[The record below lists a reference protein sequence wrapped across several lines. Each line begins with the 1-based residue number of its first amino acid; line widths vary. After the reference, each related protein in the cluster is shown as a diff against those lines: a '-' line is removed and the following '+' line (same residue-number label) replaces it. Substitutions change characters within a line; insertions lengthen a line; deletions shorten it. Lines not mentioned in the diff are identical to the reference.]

1 MKYQD
6 KLCCCVPR
14 NMEEHKNLLKTEWC
28 IYYKGRR
35 HRCDKGNA
43 CGFAHYKS
51 DFGKPRPPKAQQKA
65 YCAQWK
71 QFKTCSFGAKCQYR
85 HVSEVASPSTLEVT
99 CPKAEPAEAKPPE
112 DDPPEAE
119 PALTSSSLSS
129 SHCAEASPPMAEPAE
144 AQPPEDDPPEAQPAL
159 TSSSLS
165 SSHCAEASPPMAEPA
180 EAQPPEAAT
189 SSSSPSSSHW
199 TRGSPPEDVS
209 AEAECPKAAT
219 SPSSSSSCRADNT
232 RNGQMPWLHVED
244 MTWLL
249 AF

>member
-1 MKYQD
+1 MTTYQN

-144 AQPPEDDPPEAQPAL
+144 AQPPE
-159 TSSSLS
+159 
-165 SSHCAEASPPMAEPA
+165 
-180 EAQPPEAAT
+180 AAT

>member
-1 MKYQD
+1 MTTYQN

-51 DFGKPRPPKAQQKA
+51 DFGKPRLPKAQQKA

-119 PALTSSSLSS
+119 
-129 SHCAEASPPMAEPAE
+129 
-144 AQPPEDDPPEAQPAL
+144 PAL

>member
-144 AQPPEDDPPEAQPAL
+144 AQPPE
-159 TSSSLS
+159 
-165 SSHCAEASPPMAEPA
+165 
-180 EAQPPEAAT
+180 AAT

>member
-1 MKYQD
+1 MMKYQD

-112 DDPPEAE
+112 DDPPEA
-119 PALTSSSLSS
+119 
-129 SHCAEASPPMAEPAE
+129 
-144 AQPPEDDPPEAQPAL
+144 QPAL